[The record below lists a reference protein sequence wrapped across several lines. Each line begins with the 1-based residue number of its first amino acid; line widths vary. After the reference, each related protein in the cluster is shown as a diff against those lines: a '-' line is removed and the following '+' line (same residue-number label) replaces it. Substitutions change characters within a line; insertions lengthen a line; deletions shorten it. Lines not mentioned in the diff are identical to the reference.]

1 MLALERRKIIIDRLN
16 DSGKVVVSELSK
28 EFDVSE
34 ETIRRDIEKLSIE
47 GLAIKTYGGAISN
60 SSQSTDLPYSVRK
73 KSNVDL
79 KQKIAETVASM
90 IKDGD
95 QIMLD
100 ASSTAIFVTRQI
112 KIRKNITVITNSV
125 EILLELAD
133 KTGWNIL
140 STGGSLREG
149 AYSLSGSSAEK
160 MIRDHHVDLAICSA
174 KGLDVNMGITDSNEK
189 DAEMKKAIFNA
200 ATTRILAIDSTKFD
214 KISFI
219 KVCDYQDVDIIVTDK
234 DPGESWRKRL
244 QDKGVT
250 LIAYGVKNEDFSN

>member
-1 MLALERRKIIIDRLN
+1 MLALERRNIIIDRLN
-16 DSGKVVVSELSK
+16 KDGKIIVGPLAE
-28 EFDVSE
+28 EFNVSE
-34 ETIRRDIEKLSIE
+34 ETIRRDIEKLE
-47 GLAIKTYGGAISN
+47 NDGLATKTYGGAVSSN
-60 SSQSTDLPYSVRK
+60 QRNKDLPYNIRK

-79 KQKIAETVASM
+79 KIKIAEQVASL
-90 IKDGD
+90 INDGD

-100 ASSTAIFVTRQI
+100 ASSTSIFVARQI
-112 KIRKNITVITNSV
+112 KNLKDITIITNSV

-133 KTGWNIL
+133 KSGWTIL

-174 KGLDVNMGITDSNEK
+174 KGIDNLMGITESNEK

-200 ATTRILAIDSTKFD
+200 ANKRILVLDSTKFD

-219 KVCDYQDVDIIVTDK
+219 KVCDLKDVDVVVTDK
-234 DPGESWRKRL
+234 DPGEVWRNRFKNARVEL
-244 QDKGVT
+244 MV
-250 LIAYGVKNEDFSN
+250 YGECYEGISN